1 MAGTLREVGKTV
13 GRLDRTLVERV
24 SHLPPSSADGAVQGL
39 SWAASYSKLWFAVAG
54 AMALRNG
61 RPRRAAAHGLTAL
74 ALASGTNAVFKA
86 LLPSRPRPEQ
96 LSFRRFGPP
105 ESGSSSLP
113 SGHSASA
120 AAFATGVAL
129 VSPGLGAAVIP
140 VAAGVAYSP
149 VHTGAHW
156 PSDVVLGSTLGIGA
170 ALLTKSWRPGLQSC
184 RGAALM
190 HWRQSRPDR

>member
-1 MAGTLREVGKTV
+1 
-13 GRLDRTLVERV
+13 
-24 SHLPPSSADGAVQGL
+24 
-39 SWAASYSKLWFAVAG
+39 
-54 AMALRNG
+54 MALRNG
-61 RPRRAAAHGLTAL
+61 RPRRAAAHGLIAL

-86 LLPSRPRPEQ
+86 LPPSRPRPEQ
-96 LSFRRFGPP
+96 LSFLRFGPP

-140 VAAGVAYSP
+140 VAAAVGYSR

-156 PSDVVLGSTLGIGA
+156 PSDVVLGSALGIGA
-170 ALLTKSWRPGLQSC
+170 ALLTKNCGQASQALPACRRLMLFGGSGSWTF
-184 RGAALM
+184 
-190 HWRQSRPDR
+190 